1 MKSYANLCQGSSHNA
16 KDSSKSERSYMLFIE
31 IQKVHFK
38 GVFNF
43 ANIHIQSNFQTANA
57 AKN

>member
-43 ANIHIQSNFQTANA
+43 A
-57 AKN
+57 K